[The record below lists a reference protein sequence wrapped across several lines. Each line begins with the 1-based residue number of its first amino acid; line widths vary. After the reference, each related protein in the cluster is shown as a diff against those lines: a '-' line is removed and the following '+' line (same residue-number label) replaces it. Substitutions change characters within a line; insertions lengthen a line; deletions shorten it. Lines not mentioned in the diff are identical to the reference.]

1 MNFKIL
7 CYTCAVDGI
16 IAPSILYFVAI
27 RNDVTVV
34 TDPTKRSSANM
45 TPVGKAKLR
54 LEIALDSLEDVLKEK
69 ALIAPEAGDLSKD
82 LDTAK
87 QEIADLQI
95 KNLSI
100 ATRLDKA
107 IDKMKVITGD

>member
-1 MNFKIL
+1 M
-7 CYTCAVDGI
+7 
-16 IAPSILYFVAI
+16 YFVAI

-34 TDPTKRSSANM
+34 TDPTKRSSAKM
-45 TPVGKAKLR
+45 SPVEKAKLR
-54 LEIALDSLEDVLKEK
+54 LETALASLEEVLKEK
-69 ALIAPEAGDLSKD
+69 VAIAPEADDLSKD

-95 KNLSI
+95 KNLTI
-100 ATRLDKA
+100 ATRLEKA

>member
-1 MNFKIL
+1 MAHSLL
-7 CYTCAVDGI
+7 C
-16 IAPSILYFVAI
+16 FVAI

-34 TDPTKRSSANM
+34 TDPTKRSSAKM
-45 TPVGKAKLR
+45 SPVEKAKLR
-54 LEIALDSLEDVLKEK
+54 LETALASLEEVLREK
-69 ALIAPEAGDLSKD
+69 VAIAPEADDLNKD

-95 KNLSI
+95 KNLTI